1 MKRVSPAIV
10 VALLG
15 LAGAGAANA
24 RAADG
29 GTAAVY
35 TIPGSGSG
43 ARTFTSRCFTR
54 RVTVLGPGFRA
65 PAPDAP
71 RAFLGTARLPFGPG
85 AKPAGYLTL
94 TWRGLYTSDL
104 HDPSRGAGTGT
115 WEAKGLPP
123 ACRRAGRKSARG
135 AFVLSWVRTREG
147 DVARLRFVDFS
158 P

>member
-1 MKRVSPAIV
+1 VILL
-10 VALLG
+10 ALLA
-15 LAGAGAANA
+15 LAGATSP
-24 RAADG
+24 RAADT

-43 ARTFTSRCFTR
+43 TRTFASRCFTTR
-54 RVTVLGPGFRA
+54 LRVDGPGFRA

-71 RAFLGTARLPFGPG
+71 RAFLGTARLPFGP
-85 AKPAGYLTL
+85 ARKPAGHLTL

-104 HDPSRGAGTGT
+104 HDPSRGTGTGT
-115 WEAKGLPP
+115 WEAAGLPP
-123 ACRRAGRKSARG
+123 ACRRAGRKTARG
-135 AFVLSWVRTREG
+135 ALALTWTRTRGG